1 MVVVDVVVV
10 NNPCL
15 FIEINE
21 ILVSIEKQPF
31 VKIDYLQRF
40 LQTNKK
46 CILELNEKYHRQKR
60 RGRPV

>member
-46 CILELNEKYHRQKR
+46 CILELNEKYYRQQR